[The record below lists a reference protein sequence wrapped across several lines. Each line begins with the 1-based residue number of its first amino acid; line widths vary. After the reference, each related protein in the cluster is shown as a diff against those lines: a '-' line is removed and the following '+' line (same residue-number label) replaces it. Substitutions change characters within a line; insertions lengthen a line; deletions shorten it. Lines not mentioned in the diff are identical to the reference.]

1 MEGEGIN
8 RWNGNSGK
16 NEDKKGRGIETRG
29 TRSKELKIMKGK
41 LGGGWGGDEII

>member
-1 MEGEGIN
+1 MEWEGIN

-16 NEDKKGRGIETRG
+16 NEKGRGIETRG

-41 LGGGWGGDEII
+41 WGGGLTE